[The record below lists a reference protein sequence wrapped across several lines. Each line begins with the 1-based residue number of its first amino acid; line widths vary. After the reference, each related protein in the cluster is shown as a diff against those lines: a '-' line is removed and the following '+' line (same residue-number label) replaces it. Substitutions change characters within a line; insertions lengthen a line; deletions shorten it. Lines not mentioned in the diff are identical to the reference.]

1 MMFPSHLS
9 GTDLGVFAVVV
20 VFGLIVVLL
29 FTFDFVSIALSMLLL
44 IFCGSGRSKLPLH
57 H

>member
-29 FTFDFVSIALSMLLL
+29 FTFDFVSIALSMFLL